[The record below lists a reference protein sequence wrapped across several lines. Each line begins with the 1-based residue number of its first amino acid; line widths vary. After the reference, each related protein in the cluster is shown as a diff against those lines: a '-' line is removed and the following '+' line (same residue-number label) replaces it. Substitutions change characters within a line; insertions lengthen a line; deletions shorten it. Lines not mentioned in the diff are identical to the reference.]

1 MGRPVGTESNL
12 IGTTNFKAI
21 TAVVKRGKVDA
32 MYNLTHSFGKKGTF
46 LQTFGIWENPTV
58 PICSAGLGWVKGKR
72 VSSFSREESFNSD
85 VGVAVALPPAGRL
98 SWTWWQPHG
107 GDGGGGAAPNGGSL

>member
-1 MGRPVGTESNL
+1 MSV
-12 IGTTNFKAI
+12 
-21 TAVVKRGKVDA
+21 
-32 MYNLTHSFGKKGTF
+32 
-46 LQTFGIWENPTV
+46 
-58 PICSAGLGWVKGKR
+58 GLGWVKGKR

-107 GDGGGGAAPNGGSL
+107 GGGGGAAPTAAASEATTTMVKQWSTLE

>member
-1 MGRPVGTESNL
+1 MGRPGGTELNLVGTS
-12 IGTTNFKAI
+12 NFKAI
-21 TAVVKRGKVDA
+21 TAVI
-32 MYNLTHSFGKKGTF
+32 KKSAIAQYSTFVMTKNIF
-46 LQTFGIWENPTV
+46 LQTFGTWKNPTV
-58 PICSAGLGWVKGKR
+58 PICSTGLGWVKGKR

-107 GDGGGGAAPNGGSL
+107 GDGGGAAPNGGSL

>member
-1 MGRPVGTESNL
+1 MQCT
-12 IGTTNFKAI
+12 IQQIFF
-21 TAVVKRGKVDA
+21 D
-32 MYNLTHSFGKKGTF
+32 KKK
-46 LQTFGIWENPTV
+46 LSCKHLVWKDPTV
-58 PICSAGLGWVKGKR
+58 PISSAGLGWVKGKR

-107 GDGGGGAAPNGGSL
+107 GDGGGGGGAAPNGGSL